1 MAKKKKKKIQAA
13 QEIKPANITE
23 EMQQAYLDYAMSVIV
38 SRALPDVKDGLKP
51 VQRRILYAMHQ
62 MGLRSGGSYSKSAK
76 IVGEVLGKYHP
87 HGDSSVYDA
96 LVRMAQEFSL
106 RYPLVKGQGNFGSID
121 GDPPAAMRYTEA
133 KMAKISKEMLKDIRK
148 ETVDFADNFD
158 RTLQEPI
165 VLPARIPNLLL
176 SGADGIAVGM
186 ATKIPP
192 HNLTELADAL
202 ISMLD
207 KGRLEQTEEPEEKF
221 DVKKLSIDEKKNA
234 EAVIMRE
241 VNQLASYQFEFE
253 TKTTTEELIEIVKGP
268 DFPTGGHIFNQQA
281 IEKVYTTGKGKVPMR
296 GVAEIEATNHG
307 KHNIIISEL
316 PYQVNKAKLVTKI
329 ANLVKK
335 EKVEG
340 ITDLR
345 DESDRRGIRVVVELK
360 RTARPKSVLN
370 KLYKYTYLQKNYAAN
385 VIALVDGVPQT
396 LTLRQI
402 LLLFLRHRHDVV
414 RKRTLYEFREAKF
427 RAHVLEGLKIA
438 LDNLDEV
445 IETIK
450 KSKSA
455 DKAKINL
462 MDKFDLTDIQAQ
474 AILDMQLKRLAALER
489 QKIEEE
495 YEEIK
500 AKLDNLR
507 ALLTT
512 PKKMIK
518 VLTDEIKE
526 VKDEY
531 GDERRTRVFKRKLG
545 EFNEQDL
552 IPKNNVIVSL
562 TKTGYIKRVPRG
574 TYRSQRRGG
583 KGVMGMTTKEEDSIY
598 KIISCTTHDNLL
610 FFTNKGKVYQKRAW
624 EIQEGSRKSKGQAII
639 NLIDIAQ
646 DEKVEAVLNY
656 SSDTDPK
663 KHFILMATQNGK
675 VKKTALKD
683 FANIRSSGIIA
694 INLKKDDELIQAKL
708 SDGNKHVILVTFKGK
723 SIRFSENDVRAMG
736 RTAMGVKGIDLK
748 KDDQVI
754 SMDTIPEEKPVP
766 EDKRRKLFRHL
777 LVISKNGLGK
787 RTDAYKYPLQK
798 RGGVGVKVANI
809 NKKTGNVACS
819 QIVDETAEKIVV
831 TSDKAQ
837 VIKLPV
843 KNIPILGR
851 NTQGVILMRFKKK
864 SDKVAAMTVLN
875 ETDGEE

>member
-1 MAKKKKKKIQAA
+1 MAEKKQPAQKIKA
-13 QEIKPANITE
+13 ANITE

-38 SRALPDVKDGLKP
+38 SRALPDVRDGLKP

-62 MGLRSGGSYSKSAK
+62 MGLTSGGSHSKSAK

-87 HGDSSVYDA
+87 HGDTSVYDA
-96 LVRMAQEFSL
+96 LVRMAQTFSL
-106 RYPLVKGQGNFGSID
+106 RYPLVNGQGNFGSID

-133 KMAKISKEMLKDIRK
+133 KMAKISREILRDIKK
-148 ETVDFADNFD
+148 ETVEFSNNFD
-158 RTLQEPI
+158 QTLKEPN

-192 HNLTELADAL
+192 HNLTELSDAL
-202 ISMLD
+202 LDMLN
-207 KGRLEQTEEPEEKF
+207 KGRLEKIEEPEEEF
-221 DVKKLSIDEKKNA
+221 DLKKLTIDERKDA
-234 EAVIMRE
+234 EAVIIKE
-241 VNQLASYQFEFE
+241 VKQLASYQFEFE
-253 TKTTTEELIEIVKGP
+253 TNTSTKELIKIVTGP
-268 DFPTGGHIFNQQA
+268 DFPTGGHIFNQES

-296 GVAEIEATNHG
+296 GVAEIEATAHG

-316 PYQVNKAKLVTKI
+316 PYQVNKAKLVAKI
-329 ANLVKK
+329 ADLVKK
-335 EKVEG
+335 DRIEG

-385 VIALVDGVPQT
+385 VIALVDGIPQT

-402 LLLFLRHRHDVV
+402 LLLFLRHRHEIV
-414 RKRTLYEFREAKF
+414 RRRTLYEFREAKF

-450 KSKSA
+450 NSKSA
-455 DKAKINL
+455 EKAKLNLIN
-462 MDKFDLTDIQAQ
+462 KFELTNIQAQ

-495 YEEIK
+495 YDEIK
-500 AKLDNLR
+500 IKLDNLKT
-507 ALLTT
+507 LLTH

-518 VLTDEIKE
+518 TLTDEIKKIK
-526 VKDEY
+526 KDY
-531 GDERRTRVFKRKLG
+531 GDQRRTKVFKRKLG
-545 EFNEQDL
+545 DFNEQDL
-552 IPKNNVIVSL
+552 VPKNNVIISL

-583 KGVMGMTTKEEDSIY
+583 KGIMGMTTKEEDSIY
-598 KIISCTTHDNLL
+598 KLISGTTHDNLL

-663 KHFILMATQNGK
+663 KHFILMATQKGK
-675 VKKTALKD
+675 IKKTALED
-683 FANIRSSGIIA
+683 FKNIRSSGIIA
-694 INLKKDDELIQAKL
+694 INLRKNDELIQAKL
-708 SDGNKHVILVTFKGK
+708 SNGRKHIFLITEKGK
-723 SIRFSENDVRAMG
+723 SIRFHEQDVRPMG
-736 RTAMGVKGIDLK
+736 RTAMGVKGINLK
-748 KDDQVI
+748 KNDQVI
-754 SMDTIPEEKPVP
+754 AMDIIPEEKPVP

-787 RTDAYKYPLQK
+787 QTNAYKYPLQN

-809 NKKTGNVACS
+809 NKKTGNVACA
-819 QIVDETAEKIVV
+819 QIVDENVEKIVV
-831 TSDKAQ
+831 TSEKAQ

-851 NTQGVILMRFKKK
+851 NTQGVILMRFKNKK
-864 SDKVAAMTVLN
+864 DKVAAMTVLKQSVK
-875 ETDGEE
+875 

>member
-1 MAKKKKKKIQAA
+1 MAKKKQAA
-13 QEIKPANITE
+13 QEIKPANITD

-62 MGLRSGGSYSKSAK
+62 MGLRSGSSYSKSAK

-133 KMAKISKEMLKDIRK
+133 KMAKISREMLKDIKK
-148 ETVDFADNFD
+148 ETVEFTDNFD
-158 RTLQEPI
+158 RTLQEPA

-192 HNLTELADAL
+192 HNLTELANAL
-202 ISMLD
+202 ITMLD
-207 KGRLEQTEEPEEKF
+207 NGRLEQIDQPEEEF

-234 EAVIMRE
+234 EAVIMKE

-268 DFPTGGHIFNQQA
+268 DLPTGGQIFNQEA
-281 IEKVYTTGKGKVPMR
+281 IEKVYTTGKGRIPMR
-296 GVAEIEATNHG
+296 GVAEIEETSHG

-316 PYQVNKAKLVTKI
+316 PYQVNKAKLVAKI

-335 EKVEG
+335 DKIDG

-360 RTARPKSVLN
+360 RTARPKSILN
-370 KLYKYTYLQKNYAAN
+370 KLYKHTYLQKNYAAN

-402 LLLFLRHRHDVV
+402 LLLFLRHRHQVV

-427 RAHVLEGLKIA
+427 RAHILEGLKIA

-455 DKAKINL
+455 DKAKTNL
-462 MDKFDLTDIQAQ
+462 MKKFDLTDIQAQ

-489 QKIEEE
+489 QKIEDE
-495 YEEIK
+495 YKEIK
-500 AKLDNLR
+500 KKLDDLK

-518 VLTDEIKE
+518 VLTSEIKE
-526 VKDEY
+526 IKDEY
-531 GDERRTRVFKRKLG
+531 GDKRRTRVFKRKLG

-552 IPKNNVIVSL
+552 IPKNHVIVSL

-646 DEKVEAVLNY
+646 NEEVEAVLNY

-675 VKKTALKD
+675 IKKTPLQD

-694 INLKKDDELIQAKL
+694 INLKKNDELIQAKL
-708 SDGNKHVILVTFKGK
+708 SDGKKHIILVTFKGK
-723 SIRFSENDVRAMG
+723 SIRFSEDDVRPMG

-748 KDDQVI
+748 KGDEVI
-754 SMDTIPEEKPVP
+754 SMDTIPEEKPIP
-766 EDKRRKLFRHL
+766 EDKRRKLFRQL

-819 QIVDETAEKIVV
+819 QIVDENAEKIVV

-837 VIKLPV
+837 VIKLPI
-843 KNIPILGR
+843 KNIPVLGR
-851 NTQGVILMRFKKK
+851 NTQGVILMRFKRKT
-864 SDKVAAMTVLN
+864 DKVAAMTVLN
-875 ETDGEE
+875 ETGE

>member
-1 MAKKKKKKIQAA
+1 MAKKGKQIA
-13 QEIKPANITE
+13 EEVKPANITQ

-62 MGLRSGGSYSKSAK
+62 MGLKSGANYSKSAK

-87 HGDSSVYDA
+87 HGDTSVYDA
-96 LVRMAQEFSL
+96 LVRMAQKFSL
-106 RYPLVKGQGNFGSID
+106 RYPLVNGQGNFGSID

-148 ETVDFADNFD
+148 ETVEFTDNFD
-158 RTLQEPI
+158 RTLQEPM

-192 HNLTELADAL
+192 HNLTELANAL

-207 KGRLEQTEEPEEKF
+207 KGRLEQTEKPEKKF
-221 DVKKLSIDEKKNA
+221 KVKKLSIDEKKNA

-241 VNQLASYQFEFE
+241 VDQLASYQFEFE
-253 TKTTTEELIEIVKGP
+253 TKTSTDELIEIVKGP
-268 DFPTGGHIFNQQA
+268 DFPTGGQIFNQEV

-316 PYQVNKAKLVTKI
+316 PYQVNKAKLVAKI

-335 EKVEG
+335 DKIEG

-345 DESDRRGIRVVVELK
+345 DESDRRGIRVVIELK

-385 VIALVDGVPQT
+385 VIALVDGIPQT

-402 LLLFLRHRHDVV
+402 LLLFLRHRHEVV
-414 RKRTLYEFREAKF
+414 RRRTIYEFREAKF

-455 DKAKINL
+455 EKAKLNL
-462 MDKFDLTDIQAQ
+462 IDKFELTDIQAQ

-489 QKIEEE
+489 QKIEDE
-495 YEEIK
+495 YKEIKTKLDELRILLTKPKKMVKVLTEEIK
-500 AKLDNLR
+500 K
-507 ALLTT
+507 
-512 PKKMIK
+512 IK
-518 VLTDEIKE
+518 RD
-526 VKDEY
+526 Y
-531 GDERRTRVFKRKLG
+531 GDKRRTKVFKRKLG
-545 EFNEQDL
+545 EFDEQDL
-552 IPKNNVIVSL
+552 IPKNDVIVSL

-583 KGVMGMTTKEEDSIY
+583 KGVMGMTTKEEDVIF
-598 KIISCTTHDNLL
+598 KLVSCTTHDNLL

-624 EIQEGSRKSKGQAII
+624 EIEEGSRKSKGQAII

-646 DEKVEAVLNY
+646 DEEVEAVLNY
-656 SSDTDPK
+656 SPKEIDPE
-663 KHFILMATQNGK
+663 KHFILMASQKGK
-675 VKKTALKD
+675 IKKTRLKD

-694 INLKKDDELIQAKL
+694 INLKNDDELIQAKL
-708 SDGNKHVILVTFKGK
+708 SDGQKHVMLVTFKGK
-723 SIRFSENDVRAMG
+723 SIRFSEQDVRPMG

-748 KDDQVI
+748 RGDQVI
-754 SMDTIPEEKPVP
+754 SMDTIPKEKPVP
-766 EDKRRKLFRHL
+766 KDKRRKLFRHL

-809 NKKTGNVACS
+809 NKKTGKVACA
-819 QIVDETAEKIVV
+819 QIVDEDTEKIVV
-831 TSDKAQ
+831 TSEKAQ
-837 VIKLPV
+837 VIKLPI
-843 KNIPILGR
+843 KNIPVLGR
-851 NTQGVILMRFKKK
+851 NTQGVILMRFKNK
-864 SDKVAAMTVLN
+864 SDKVAAMTVLK
-875 ETDGEE
+875 EASD